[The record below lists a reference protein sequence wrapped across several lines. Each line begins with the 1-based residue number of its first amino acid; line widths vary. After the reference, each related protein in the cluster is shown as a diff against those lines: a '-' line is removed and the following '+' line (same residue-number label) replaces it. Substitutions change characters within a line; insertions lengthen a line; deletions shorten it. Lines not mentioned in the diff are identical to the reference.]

1 MREREREKERDRERQ
16 VGMVIHF
23 NLVEVSIEKELY
35 PLKWSNA
42 KNWKEPK
49 WPNMSF
55 CVNG

>member
-1 MREREREKERDRERQ
+1 
-16 VGMVIHF
+16 MVIHF

-42 KNWKEPK
+42 KKCKESK

-55 CVNG
+55 YVDGLKQ